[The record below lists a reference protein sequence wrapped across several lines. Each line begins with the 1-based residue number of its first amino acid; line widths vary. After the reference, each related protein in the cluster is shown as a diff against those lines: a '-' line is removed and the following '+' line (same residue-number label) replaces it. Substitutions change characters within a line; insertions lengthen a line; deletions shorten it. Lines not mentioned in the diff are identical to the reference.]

1 MISEILDIL
10 ANLSKLPS
18 KENKPVNFEKNIG
31 LFICYFIFAI
41 CFIFLIPEFN
51 EIRPNENSY
60 LILSLIIVASLLLA
74 VIGVKLTRKLNLF
87 EQQTFSKFFS
97 LLVSLFLFFM
107 LLICLIFNKFV

>member
-31 LFICYFIFAI
+31 LFICYFISAI
-41 CFIFLIPEFN
+41 CLIFLIPEFN

-87 EQQTFSKFFS
+87 EQQTFSKFFT